1 MTQPLITVIVP
12 CYNVEIF
19 LPKCVE
25 SIIGQ
30 SYKNLEII
38 LVDDGSPDKCGQICD
53 DYASMDSRIRVI
65 HKKNGGLS
73 EARNVGIDNAN
84 GDYLIFVDSDD
95 WLHANAL
102 EKMLNS
108 SVENKADIVVSNF
121 CFVKQRSNEYIN
133 AFKIKKDKLV
143 YNEKEA
149 LIDLFYQRNM
159 ETGAWGKLYK
169 KELWKDI
176 RFPIGKLFEDIP
188 TIYKTFFLSKRI
200 VVIPTV
206 LYFYL
211 LRETSIMG
219 TAFSHRKMDAI
230 YCSKMM
236 FDDVMV
242 RTDDMDLRKAARCR
256 YISMCFNT
264 IFQTP
269 PDSEEEVYIW
279 KEIIKNRKKVLNDF
293 KARRKTFLALLLSYL
308 GIRCLRRIYKNK
320 R

>member
-1 MTQPLITVIVP
+1 MKKPLVSVIIP
-12 CYNVEIF
+12 CYNVEHY
-19 LPKCVE
+19 LHKCVD
-25 SIIGQ
+25 SILCQ
-30 SYKNLEII
+30 TYTNMEIW

-53 DYASMDSRIRVI
+53 DYASKDSRIRVI

-73 EARNVGIDNAN
+73 DARNVGINRSN

-95 WLHANAL
+95 WLHAHAI
-102 EKMLNS
+102 EIMLNS
-108 SVENKADIVVSNF
+108 IVDNKADIVVSNF

-133 AFKIKKDKLV
+133 AFRIKKEKII

-200 VVIPTV
+200 VVLPTA

-219 TAFSHRKMDAI
+219 TVFSCKKMDAV

-236 FDDVMV
+236 LDDVMI
-242 RTDDMDLRKAARCR
+242 RTDDIDLKKAARCR
-256 YISMCFNT
+256 YVSMCFNT

-269 PDSEEEVYIW
+269 PDSKEEDYIW
-279 KEIIKNRKKVLNDF
+279 NEIIANRKSVLCDF
-293 KARRKTFLALLLSYL
+293 NARKKTILALLLSYL
-308 GIRCLRRIYKNK
+308 GIGFLRKIYSNK